1 MAIFVATL
9 ALVELESGSR
19 GRLFWDRDFNHC
31 VVLAPQ
37 AEDISTH
44 LDPKSDTYT
53 SLPPTMAESHT
64 LTIYNHVNLASRST
78 VTEADAFMKPFNLS
92 MNAEKS
98 VIEDGKSAQIRYFH
112 RATRRWYR
120 ANATLAEINED
131 PTRNWLQALTDLF
144 PWAILEQEGE
154 EDRELSGRL
163 LGTSGRV
170 DGLQGCDVRKA
181 AGVDGGHS
189 STDDDRALVVWH
201 PNDFLGDLGSLPK
214 ELRFEVYKHAVPR
227 TFWQCYHTK
236 LPGITL
242 LGMTR
247 SSRPPTILNISK
259 VIREEVLD
267 SAYCDRRLEVIIG
280 MEVIAFNFP
289 LLPTLQAGQTL
300 DNTQARLPKSG
311 ELFIGIQVPS
321 PRSSIDEVVRDNV
334 KRVVVLLNSIALN
347 QSLPPIRVSFKTNQ
361 ETSSGQY
368 YASDF
373 KALLGP
379 LAELRL
385 GKRDPDGKVK
395 KPLVI
400 DRVPPYSSKDG
411 RDAFCEGIEAFA
423 CRLPAK
429 VLH

>member
-1 MAIFVATL
+1 MKQ
-9 ALVELESGSR
+9 
-19 GRLFWDRDFNHC
+19 FN
-31 VVLAPQ
+31 
-37 AEDISTH
+37 
-44 LDPKSDTYT
+44 
-53 SLPPTMAESHT
+53 
-64 LTIYNHVNLASRST
+64 
-78 VTEADAFMKPFNLS
+78 FS
-92 MNAEKS
+92 MD
-98 VIEDGKSAQIRYFH
+98 VGKSIIQDGMSAQVRYFH
-112 RATRRWYR
+112 RATRRWFR
-120 ANATLAEINED
+120 ANATLAELQAEVLVGS
-131 PTRNWLQALTDLF
+131 TRNWLQALTDPF
-144 PWAILEQEGE
+144 PWATLE
-154 EDRELSGRL
+154 EDGKEELSGRL

-170 DGLQGCDVRKA
+170 DGSQGCGVRKA

-201 PNDFLGDLGSLPK
+201 PNGFLGDLGSLPK

-242 LGMTR
+242 LDMTR

-267 SAYCDRRLEVIIG
+267 SAYCDRRLEVIVG
-280 MEVIAFNFP
+280 TEVIAFNFP
-289 LLPTLQAGQTL
+289 LLPALQASQTL
-300 DNTQARLPKSG
+300 DNTQTRLPKSA

-321 PRSSIDEVVRDNV
+321 PRSFINTMVRDNV
-334 KRVVVLLNSIALN
+334 KRVVALLNSIALN
-347 QSLPPIRVSFKTNQ
+347 QTSPSIRVFFKTNQ
-361 ETSSGQY
+361 ETSSIQY

-400 DRVPPYSSKDG
+400 DLLPPYSSKDG

>member
-1 MAIFVATL
+1 MDNAHALAID
-9 ALVELESGSR
+9 S
-19 GRLFWDRDFNHC
+19 
-31 VVLAPQ
+31 
-37 AEDISTH
+37 
-44 LDPKSDTYT
+44 
-53 SLPPTMAESHT
+53 
-64 LTIYNHVNLASRST
+64 HVNLASRST
-78 VTEADAFMKPFNLS
+78 DAEANAFMKQFNFS
-92 MNAEKS
+92 MD
-98 VIEDGKSAQIRYFH
+98 VGKSIIQDGMSAQVRYFH
-112 RATRRWYR
+112 RATRRWFR
-120 ANATLAEINED
+120 ANATLAELQAEVLVGS
-131 PTRNWLQALTDLF
+131 TRNWLQALTDPF
-144 PWAILEQEGE
+144 PWATLE
-154 EDRELSGRL
+154 EDGKEELSGRL

-170 DGLQGCDVRKA
+170 DGSQGCGVRKA

-201 PNDFLGDLGSLPK
+201 PNGFLGDLGSLPK

-400 DRVPPYSSKDG
+400 DRLPPYSSKDG